1 EQLMAEHFDEVV
13 VATGVVPRVPDI
25 EGIDHPSVLSYLDV
39 VRHGKPVGRKV
50 AVIGAGGIGVDVSEF
65 LTHDRSPSLD
75 LAAWQREWGVADPA
89 RVRGGLTEPAPEPPS
104 RKVYLLQ
111 RKTSKI

>member
-1 EQLMAEHFDEVV
+1 PPSFPTRRSSDLFNRRIELTGVKLHLGVRVTAEQLMAEHFDEVV

-25 EGIDHPSVLSYLDV
+25 EGIDHPAVLSYVDV

-75 LAAWQREWGVADPA
+75 LAA
-89 RVRGGLTEPAPEPPS
+89 
-104 RKVYLLQ
+104 
-111 RKTSKI
+111 